1 MALKITDL
9 KIDVSSL
16 GGNFLLVD
24 IVPYYV
30 YQNGEKTDILEGF
43 RYDIALPKHKMEKL
57 SVKIPISS
65 CSVPLVDIN
74 KDEEIPMLKQVF
86 FEGLEVSSYFM
97 QGNVNL
103 KATATKI
110 SFAK

>member
-1 MALKITDL
+1 MLKITDL
-9 KIDVSSL
+9 KINIESL

-24 IVPYYV
+24 VSPYYT
-30 YQNGEKTDILEGF
+30 YKDGEKTDILEGY

-65 CSVPLVDIN
+65 NNIPLVDIN
-74 KDEEIPMLKQVF
+74 KDEEIPMLKQVVF
-86 FEGLEVSSYFM
+86 DGLEVGSYFM
-97 QGNVNL
+97 QGNINL

>member
-1 MALKITDL
+1 MSLKITDL
-9 KIDVSSL
+9 KIDINSL

-24 IVPYYV
+24 IVPYYA
-30 YQNGEKTDILEGF
+30 YENGEKTDTLEGY

-65 CSVPLVDIN
+65 SNIPLVDVN
-74 KDEEIPMLKQVF
+74 KDEEIPMLKQVL
-86 FEGLEVSSYFM
+86 FENLEVSSYFM
-97 QGNVNL
+97 QGNINL

>member
-1 MALKITDL
+1 MLKITDL
-9 KIDVSSL
+9 KINIDSL

-24 IVPYYV
+24 ISPYYA
-30 YQNGEKTDILEGF
+30 YKDGEKTDTLDGY

-57 SVKIPISS
+57 SVKIPFSS
-65 CSVPLVDIN
+65 NNIPLVDIN
-74 KDEEIPMLKQVF
+74 KDEEIPMLKQVI
-86 FEGLEVSSYFM
+86 FEGLEVGSYFM
-97 QGNVNL
+97 QGNINL

>member
-1 MALKITDL
+1 MLKITDL
-9 KIDVSSL
+9 KIDTASL

-24 IVPYYV
+24 ITPYNTYKD
-30 YQNGEKTDILEGF
+30 GERTDTLEGY

-57 SVKIPISS
+57 SVKIPISV
-65 CSVPLVDIN
+65 CNVPLVNIE
-74 KDEEIPMLKQVF
+74 KEEEIPMLRQVV
-86 FEGLEVSSYFM
+86 FEGLEVTSYFM
-97 QGNVNL
+97 QGNINL

>member
-1 MALKITDL
+1 M
-9 KIDVSSL
+9 
-16 GGNFLLVD
+16 D
-24 IVPYYV
+24 IVPYYA
-30 YQNGEKTDILEGF
+30 YQNGEKTDTLEGY

-65 CSVPLVDIN
+65 SNIPLVDVN
-74 KDEEIPMLKQVF
+74 KAEEIPMLKQVF
-86 FEGLEVSSYFM
+86 FEGLEVGTYFM

>member
-1 MALKITDL
+1 MLKITDL
-9 KIDVSSL
+9 KIDVNSL

-24 IVPYYV
+24 INPYYS
-30 YQNGEKTDILEGF
+30 YKDGEKTNTLEGYK
-43 RYDIALPKHKMEKL
+43 YDIALPKHKMEKL
-57 SVKIPISS
+57 SVKIPITSS
-65 CSVPLVDIN
+65 NVPLVDIN

-86 FEGLEVSSYFM
+86 FEGLEVGSYFM